1 MSAKYFEIYSDL
13 NLNTKNFNNFI
24 YNSLSCTDNENINLQ
39 KDINYFQN
47 SFLIS
52 IFKGNEHYKISN
64 NDIRE
69 IKKLSHIYGNHSIF
83 ISCDKYF
90 NEYIQFLFQGKK
102 INLFSIGCD
111 TLFFSNKDKNYKQID
126 NFLKKFKLYNVIKSS
141 ENLSYYLNLKR
152 LSFPAVDLNFPEETL
167 RKIHTCEEKSDFYIG
182 NNFSKENIERLKN
195 SILLKFP
202 YSQETIKEKFIL
214 LKSLINVS
222 EKENLPSNNIK
233 KIVNNLS
240 HYNYLE
246 TFNYYYYNLLCK
258 YGKIENFKCKNFESI
273 DSAISYSIDLELNNI
288 RGYLIDFRG
297 KFYICYQNNI
307 EIDISNTI
315 DDNKNRVIKEIH
327 KVTSNDYIL
336 SQYTLKELINTQIF
350 NKKPY
355 FESSD
360 NLVDENEVLPLELLL
375 NKGNNMYN
383 ITGKLLNFK
392 NKKYLTYDRKDFNLH
407 KIIEINLIE
416 KIDTYYTIIV
426 KLEDTYIT
434 LDEDFYIPSKEED
447 FKRGISKSMNKGY
460 LMTDAGLIRYTT
472 TSELKIEDIEIPDWF
487 KSTSDKEFLFLL
499 NFFQH
504 I

>member
-1 MSAKYFEIYSDL
+1 
-13 NLNTKNFNNFI
+13 
-24 YNSLSCTDNENINLQ
+24 
-39 KDINYFQN
+39 
-47 SFLIS
+47 
-52 IFKGNEHYKISN
+52 
-64 NDIRE
+64 
-69 IKKLSHIYGNHSIF
+69 
-83 ISCDKYF
+83 
-90 NEYIQFLFQGKK
+90 
-102 INLFSIGCD
+102 
-111 TLFFSNKDKNYKQID
+111 
-126 NFLKKFKLYNVIKSS
+126 
-141 ENLSYYLNLKR
+141 
-152 LSFPAVDLNFPEETL
+152 
-167 RKIHTCEEKSDFYIG
+167 
-182 NNFSKENIERLKN
+182 
-195 SILLKFP
+195 
-202 YSQETIKEKFIL
+202 
-214 LKSLINVS
+214 
-222 EKENLPSNNIK
+222 
-233 KIVNNLS
+233 
-240 HYNYLE
+240 
-246 TFNYYYYNLLCK
+246 
-258 YGKIENFKCKNFESI
+258 
-273 DSAISYSIDLELNNI
+273 
-288 RGYLIDFRG
+288 
-297 KFYICYQNNI
+297 
-307 EIDISNTI
+307 
-315 DDNKNRVIKEIH
+315 H

-360 NLVDENEVLPLELLL
+360 NLVDENEILPLELLL

-460 LMTDAGLIRYTT
+460 LMTDVGLIRYIT